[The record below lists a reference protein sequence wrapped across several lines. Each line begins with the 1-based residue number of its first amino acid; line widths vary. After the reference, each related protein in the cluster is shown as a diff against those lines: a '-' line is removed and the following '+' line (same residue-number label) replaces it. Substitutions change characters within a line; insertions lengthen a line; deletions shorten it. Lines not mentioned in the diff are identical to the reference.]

1 MTAAPALSWD
11 DLPAER
17 LPIRPGDLDLEHTLT
32 CGQAFRWRQ
41 SQSGDWQGIFGGA
54 SWSIRQ
60 QGEEIQFKSW
70 PAQPAAS
77 LADYLRL
84 DFDLPAWDGAMAGRD
99 PHLDS
104 ARTAFRGLR
113 VLKQDPLE
121 VALTF
126 CISAGNTYPAIVESV
141 DLMCREYGALIAVI
155 DGAPRYEFPTV
166 EALANADERT
176 LAIDCRLDYRAAN
189 LIRLARHLQ
198 RHPEALAGGLES
210 LDYWQT
216 KAKLIKLPSVGPATA
231 DWICLFGLGRDEAV
245 PIDVRTWNLAHRIFP
260 GEITTKTLTP
270 KTYDRVVR
278 LFQARFGETAGW
290 AQEYLYYGSRRGL
303 FRRGRPSAAPTS

>member
-1 MTAAPALSWD
+1 
-11 DLPAER
+11 
-17 LPIRPGDLDLEHTLT
+17 
-32 CGQAFRWRQ
+32 
-41 SQSGDWQGIFGGA
+41 
-54 SWSIRQ
+54 
-60 QGEEIQFKSW
+60 
-70 PAQPAAS
+70 
-77 LADYLRL
+77 
-84 DFDLPAWDGAMAGRD
+84 MAGRD

-113 VLKQDPLE
+113 ILKQDPLE
-121 VALTF
+121 VALSF
-126 CISAGNTYPAIVESV
+126 CVSAGNTYPAIVESV

-176 LAIDCRLDYRAAN
+176 LAIDCRLDYRAVN

-216 KAKLIKLPSVGPATA
+216 KAKLIKLPSVGRATA

-245 PIDVRTWNLAHRIFP
+245 PIDVHTWNLARRIFP

-278 LFQARFGETAGW
+278 LFQAKFGETAGW

-303 FRRGRPSAAPTS
+303 FRRGRPGVQGRA

>member
-1 MTAAPALSWD
+1 MLWD

-41 SQSGDWQGIFGGA
+41 SQSGDWQGIFGGT

-216 KAKLIKLPSVGPATA
+216 KAKLIKLPSVGPGNRRLDMPVRPWPGRGGA
-231 DWICLFGLGRDEAV
+231 DRRPHLEPRPPDLPRRDHNKDPHAE
-245 PIDVRTWNLAHRIFP
+245 DL
-260 GEITTKTLTP
+260 
-270 KTYDRVVR
+270 
-278 LFQARFGETAGW
+278 
-290 AQEYLYYGSRRGL
+290 
-303 FRRGRPSAAPTS
+303 

>member
-1 MTAAPALSWD
+1 M
-11 DLPAER
+11 
-17 LPIRPGDLDLEHTLT
+17 RPGELDLEHTLT
-32 CGQAFRWRQ
+32 CGQAFRWSQ
-41 SQSGDWQGIFGGA
+41 SQSGDWQGIFGRTV
-54 SWSIRQ
+54 WSIRQ
-60 QGEEIQFKSW
+60 QAEEIRVKIW

-99 PHLDS
+99 PYLDS
-104 ARTAFRGLR
+104 ARKAFRGLR
-113 VLKQDPLE
+113 LLKQDPLE
-121 VALTF
+121 VALSF
-126 CISAGNTYPAIVESV
+126 CISAGNTFPAIVESV
-141 DLMCREYGALIAVI
+141 DLMCREYGTPIAVI
-155 DGAPRYEFPTV
+155 DGVPMHDFPTID
-166 EALANADERT
+166 ALANADERT

-198 RHPEALAGGLES
+198 RHPEALAGGLEGR
-210 LDYWQT
+210 DYWQT
-216 KAKLIKLPSVGPATA
+216 KAELIKLPSVGRATA

-245 PIDVRTWNLAHRIFP
+245 PIDVRTWNLTRRIFP

-270 KTYDRVVR
+270 KTYEHVVR

-303 FRRGRPSAAPTS
+303 FRRGR